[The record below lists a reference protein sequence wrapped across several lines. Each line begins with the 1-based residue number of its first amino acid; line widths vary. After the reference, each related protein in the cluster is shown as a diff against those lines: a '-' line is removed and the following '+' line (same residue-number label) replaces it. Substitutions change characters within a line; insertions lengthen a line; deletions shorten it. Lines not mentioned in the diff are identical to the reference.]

1 MKKNMIPL
9 NEEQRQLVESCLSG
23 ERMALVHR
31 AIREH
36 IVVNETIFGFGYDD
50 LYQEGCIWLCKAA
63 ATFQKEKG
71 VKFET
76 YAIKSYPTAYA
87 PIAGLCAINKSAS
100 VLSHLSVM
108 RRTGSSEWISCW
120 QRTIQRI
127 GFLKQIPC
135 SCSIL

>member
-9 NEEQRQLVESCLSG
+9 NEEQQQLVESCLSG
-23 ERMALVHR
+23 ERIALVHR

-76 YAIKSYPTAYA
+76 YAYKVVSN
-87 PIAGLCAINKSAS
+87 GL
-100 VLSHLSVM
+100 
-108 RRTGSSEWISCW
+108 RTYC
-120 QRTIQRI
+120 R
-127 GFLKQIPC
+127 LM
-135 SCSIL
+135 